1 MGIIECS
8 KEVEGESSHEWVWYH
23 GLVEHSP
30 ECLQGFSHQL
40 QNEAY
45 VGPVRAAVLKVVDKM
60 ADVLVTKMR
69 PVGITKVS
77 QDLSLE
83 YVLVG
88 AVAIGAQ
95 YLHGIIDLALTL
107 PGEDEPFQSANI
119 SKE

>member
-1 MGIIECS
+1 MGIVECS
-8 KEVEGESSHEWVWYH
+8 KEVKAESSHEWIWYH
-23 GLVEHSP
+23 GLVEHGP

-40 QNEAY
+40 QHEAY

-95 YLHGIIDLALTL
+95 YLHGIIGLALTL
-107 PGEDEPFQSANI
+107 PSEDKIFQSANI
-119 SKE
+119 FKE